1 MFPLIKKI
9 NTDPDAL
16 TIYQKLKRLPYSF
29 LLDSAM
35 PVEGLARYS
44 FVSADPFLIF
54 RCSGRSIELW
64 RPAGGGKELY
74 FKETFLGDPFEAL
87 GKLLSE
93 YTLPRGTKPVPF
105 IGGAVG
111 YFAYDLGRQIERIP
125 EQALND
131 LGLPDCW
138 LGFYD
143 LVAAVDHGTGEVY
156 LVSTGFPEK
165 DKRALYRAGERLAE
179 IEILLCRENSH
190 DAPVA
195 ADKKAA
201 AKAFPEQPC
210 GGPGRAPRKPEPA
223 ISREDYYALMEWAGL
238 PFLHTD
244 FTRAG
249 YCAVVDKAREYIAA
263 GDIFQVN
270 LSQRFCVSVK
280 HDPWEVYRRLREIN
294 PAPMAAF
301 LDFGD
306 LAVVSASP
314 ERFLK
319 VTGRVVETRPIKGT
333 RPRGRDA
340 AEDRRRRSE
349 LWNSEKDRAEL
360 VMIVDLERN
369 DLGRVCRVGSVRV
382 PKLFRIEE
390 YATVF
395 HLVSTVTG
403 ELEEGRGLVDLLA
416 ATFPGG
422 SITGAPKIRAMEIIE
437 ELEPVRR
444 GIYCG
449 SIGYLGF
456 DGDADLNIV
465 IRTLVFAGGK
475 IYFQVG
481 GGITID
487 SNPDAEYLE
496 TLDKAL
502 ALVRAL
508 GLAEGISERRQSG
521 TRLRHGVI

>member
-1 MFPLIKKI
+1 VLPVFKKI
-9 NTDPDAL
+9 NMVPDDVAV
-16 TIYQKLKRLPYSF
+16 YQRLKGLPYSF

-35 PVEGLARYS
+35 PAAGLARYS
-44 FVSADPFLIF
+44 FAAGDPFLVF
-54 RCSGRSIELW
+54 RSTGRLIELC
-64 RPAGGGKELY
+64 RPAGGGKGAY
-74 FKETFLGDPFEAL
+74 NKEIFLGNPFEVLGRLLCEYAL
-87 GKLLSE
+87 A
-93 YTLPRGTKPVPF
+93 RGSKPVPF
-105 IGGAVG
+105 VGGAVG
-111 YFAYDLGRQIERIP
+111 YWAYDLGRQIEKIP
-125 EQALND
+125 ERAAND
-131 LGLPDCW
+131 QGLYDCW

-143 LVAAVDHGTGEVY
+143 TLAAVDHAAKEVY

-165 DKRALYRAGERLAE
+165 GGRAPVRAAKRLAE
-179 IEILLCRENSH
+179 FEALLAGGALPE
-190 DAPVA
+190 A
-195 ADKKAA
+195 AGAGGKKASLGNLPA
-201 AKAFPEQPC
+201 PPRT
-210 GGPGRAPRKPEPA
+210 GPGRTIQEPGPA
-223 ISREDYYALMEWAGL
+223 MSQEDYYALMEGTSL
-238 PFLHTD
+238 PLLRTD

-249 YCAVVDKAREYIAA
+249 YCAVVDRAREYIAA

-270 LSQRFCVSVK
+270 LSQRFCLPAGP
-280 HDPWEVYRRLREIN
+280 DPWTVYRRLREIN

-301 LDFGD
+301 LNFGD

-319 VTGRVVETRPIKGT
+319 VTGRLVETRPIKGT
-333 RPRGRDA
+333 RPRGGDP
-340 AEDRRRRSE
+340 AENRRWRNE
-349 LWNSEKDRAEL
+349 LWNSAKDRAEL

-369 DLGRVCRVGSVRV
+369 DLGRVCRVGSVNV
-382 PKLFRIEE
+382 PELFRIEE

-403 ELEEGRGLVDLLA
+403 ELDRDKGVVDLLA

-422 SITGAPKIRAMEIIE
+422 SITGAPKVRAMEIIE

-465 IRTLVFAGGK
+465 IRTLVFTGGK

-487 SNPDAEYLE
+487 SDPDAEYLE

-508 GLAEGISERRQSG
+508 GLAGDYPLAGAVEI
-521 TRLRHGVI
+521 TRAGHYP